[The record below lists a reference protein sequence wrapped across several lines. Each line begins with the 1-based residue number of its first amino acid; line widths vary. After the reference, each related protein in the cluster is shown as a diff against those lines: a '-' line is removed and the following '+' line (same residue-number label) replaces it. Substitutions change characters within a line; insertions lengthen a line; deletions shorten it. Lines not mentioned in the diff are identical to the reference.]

1 VYNGIIS
8 SPIMVPREPAVKH
21 IDLNAHGEAVKQ
33 FFLSLPVDPEGS
45 VVELNGQAVARVTPL
60 NGQRHGIREA
70 TGPWTEA
77 KNARRCLLID
87 RDINGT
93 LTPAEAVEL
102 EVLQE
107 QMLRER
113 RRLAPVPL
121 EDLRRLHQELLTK
134 AQAQAG
140 QGGS

>member
-1 VYNGIIS
+1 
-8 SPIMVPREPAVKH
+8 MVTH
-21 IDLNAHGEAVKQ
+21 IELNAQGEAVKE
-33 FFLSLPVDPEGS
+33 FFLSLPPDPEGS

-60 NGQRHGIREA
+60 NGQRHGLLET

-87 RDINGT
+87 HEIAGT
-93 LTPAEAVEL
+93 LTPAEAEEL
-102 EVLQE
+102 ELLQE
-107 QMLRER
+107 QMLQER

-121 EDLRRLHQELLTK
+121 EDLRRLHQELLAK

-140 QGGS
+140 RGGGA